1 MYESKG
7 ILQSY
12 NALVTEIND
21 QNLKD
26 ITNQIKKLCGISENE
41 NTELF
46 KFELAECISE
56 DMAIYEEL
64 ESCIF

>member
-46 KFELAECISE
+46 KFEKCGQLSGMSMTQNSSIEN
-56 DMAIYEEL
+56 
-64 ESCIF
+64 